1 MAQNENSEMNYSEIC
16 QKAVKIAKDQG
27 VTFDFSPESI
37 TELDKLFMGQVKR
50 YRSGKTTEVYLWNLS
65 VIFGVYLGQTMLF
78 NGLGEKGYKWV
89 VDKEKIPLL
98 SDGGENY
105 VSPLRHLF
113 MYAKGQQDINAR
125 TLFESVLDL
134 AFGDTS
140 RAVRNIPM

>member
-1 MAQNENSEMNYSEIC
+1 MKKIISSFLIVIILITLCITGVSAAEIGAIPLGVCAVVSDIEGNQTIQDSEAITDNEN
-16 QKAVKIAKDQG
+16 
-27 VTFDFSPESI
+27 
-37 TELDKLFMGQVKR
+37 
-50 YRSGKTTEVYLWNLS
+50 
-65 VIFGVYLGQTMLF
+65 
-78 NGLGEKGYKWV
+78 
-89 VDKEKIPLL
+89 IPLL